1 MFIAKVIEELLAWVE
16 ESGFNENL
24 TVEMLSE
31 KSGYSRAHIQKAFKD
46 ETGMT
51 FGSYVRGRKL
61 IRAAFMLKATNLSIS
76 NIVTELKFQS
86 YQSFERAFRKQFR
99 TSPMQYRKSKSWDV
113 SSAIP
118 LLFLDGIPEHRYVH
132 LPKFF
137 DDSGDGVDVDMYHFH
152 SAFSELRLAAINNM
166 KKTDSVLIN
175 FFNIGASI
183 KKENFVSIYLKTL
196 YIAEEDCIGR
206 VLASL
211 ADAQGKKDMQ
221 LFAEFCFDGASDEA
235 QKFTQSIYTKSFPIN
250 KVGIVDRFLIET
262 IIPRGGDR
270 IELKTYIPIV
280 FPIKHRLKDVVT
292 GGMEK

>member
-1 MFIAKVIEELLAWVE
+1 MFITKVIEELLAWVE
-16 ESGFNENL
+16 ESGFNEKL

-31 KSGYSRAHIQKAFKD
+31 KSGYSRGHIQKAFKD

-76 NIVTELKFQS
+76 DIVKELNFQS

-118 LLFLDGIPEHRYVH
+118 LLFLEGIPEHRYVH

-137 DDSGDGVDVDMYHFH
+137 DDSGDGVDAEIYHFH
-152 SAFSELRLAAINNM
+152 PAVSALRLAAIDNM
-166 KKTDSVLIN
+166 KKTDSGMIN
-175 FFNIGASI
+175 FFNFGAST
-183 KKENFVSIYLKTL
+183 KKENYVSIYLKTI
-196 YIAEEDCIGR
+196 YIAEEDSLGN

-211 ADAQGKKDMQ
+211 ADAQEKKDMQ
-221 LFAEFCFDGASDEA
+221 LFAEFSFDGASDEA

-250 KVGIVDRFLIET
+250 KVGMVDRFLIE
-262 IIPRGGDR
+262 IITPRGGDN
-270 IELKTYIPIV
+270 IEMKTYIPIV
-280 FPIKHRLKDVVT
+280 FPIKHRKKDEAPRT
-292 GGMEK
+292 ER